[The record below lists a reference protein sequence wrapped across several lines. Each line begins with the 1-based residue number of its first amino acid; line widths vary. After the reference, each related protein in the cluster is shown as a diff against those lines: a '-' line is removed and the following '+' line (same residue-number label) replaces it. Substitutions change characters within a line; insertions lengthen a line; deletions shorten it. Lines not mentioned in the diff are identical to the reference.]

1 MTVADIMRE
10 DVITVEP
17 SESVREAARRM
28 RDERVGSVVVEDDGR
43 PVGIMTDRDLTTR
56 LIATGRDADGARV
69 RDVMTEDL
77 ETITA
82 DAGVWELFDRLGEAS
97 VRRMPVVDYEGM
109 LAGIVTHDDLNTLLA
124 DEQRE
129 LAQVIEAESPSR

>member
-10 DVITVEP
+10 DVVTVEP
-17 SESVREAARRM
+17 NDSVRDAARRM
-28 RDERVGSVVVEDDGR
+28 RDEMVGSVVVEDTDR

-56 LIATGRDADGARV
+56 LVAEGKDVDGQMV
-69 RDVMTEDL
+69 RDMMTDDL

-82 DAGVWELFDRLGEAS
+82 DAGVWELFDTLGEAN
-97 VRRMPVVDYEGM
+97 VRRMPVVDYEGN